1 MLLLTPL
8 FPARAEIKL
17 LFRLR
22 DPCRGGLE
30 TRHSAEEG

>member
-8 FPARAEIKL
+8 FPARAEIQL

-22 DPCRGGLE
+22 NQGCGGLE